1 MKTKKNVV
9 EIEYRTSDLKDRIKK
24 VSETEKKNADE
35 TLKIIKK
42 ILDCNKNA
50 QKKFPL
56 RSKVDKGK
64 SVPKK
69 TIVIKESV
77 KLRRRRR
84 IAEIKEEEKNIRNEL
99 FKQYY
104 TDYRSPS
111 DIYKKLRKTEGKR
124 KKKEDQVYLIKV
136 LNRLKKKTLKRHL
149 RIKNL

>member
-9 EIEYRTSDLKDRIKK
+9 EIEYRTSNLKDRIKK

-35 TLKIIKK
+35 TLKVIKK

-50 QKKFPL
+50 QKNFPL
-56 RSKVDKGK
+56 RSKGK

-77 KLRRRRR
+77 KLRRRR

-104 TDYRSPS
+104 TNYRSPS

-124 KKKEDQVYLIKV
+124 KKNEDQVYLIKV
-136 LNRLKKKTLKRHL
+136 LNRLKKKH
-149 RIKNL
+149 